1 MKLQNVAYSLIITAL
16 IILLLIVA
24 EPIIVPFVIAILIW
38 FVVKKT
44 RNLIDKIGFINKFIP
59 RWIKTLLSTVLIFV
73 GLVSVARLLIYN
85 IEDLSTSYDDYSSN
99 INILGSEIESFTGLD
114 LQVQLKSVLSSIE
127 NTDYLSGLVNS
138 ISGILGNMVMIVF
151 YILFVLIEE
160 SLFERKLALIAA
172 GSEHP
177 ENHKKILAKI
187 DKTMSR
193 YIGLKSLIA
202 LVTASL
208 GFLVFHFVGLDAP
221 VFWAFLL
228 FMFNFIPSVG
238 PILAS
243 VIPALFSLLQFG
255 DFTAFLIIVVS
266 LTSISV
272 LIGNF
277 LEPRLMGNTLN
288 ISPLVAILSLA
299 VWGAIWGI
307 TGMLLSVPITVAMI
321 IIFSQFPNTRAIAIL
336 LSEKGRV

>member
-24 EPIIVPFVIAILIW
+24 EPIIVPFIIAILIW

-44 RNLIDKIGFINKFIP
+44 RNLIDKIGFFKRYIP
-59 RWIKTLLSTVLIFV
+59 RWIKTLLASVVIFA
-73 GLVSVARLLIYN
+73 GLVSAARLLIYN
-85 IEDLSTSYDDYSSN
+85 IEILSESYPNYASN
-99 INILGSEIESFTGLD
+99 IELLGAKIEALSGLD
-114 LQVQLKSVLSSIE
+114 LKAEMESAIDSFQGSA
-127 NTDYLSGLVNS
+127 YLSGFINS
-138 ISGILGNMVMIVF
+138 LSEILGNMMMIIF
-151 YILFVLIEE
+151 YIIFILIEE

-172 GSEHP
+172 DSEHP
-177 ENHKKILAKI
+177 EGTKQTLVKI

-202 LVTASL
+202 LCTATM
-208 GFLVFHFVGLDAP
+208 GYLVFFLVGLDAP
-221 VFWAFLL
+221 IFWAFLL

-243 VIPALFSLLQFG
+243 ILPALFSLLQFG
-255 DFTAFLIIVVS
+255 SFTEFLIIIIS

-272 LIGNF
+272 LVGNF

-299 VWGAIWGI
+299 VWGALWGI
-307 TGMLLSVPITVAMI
+307 TGMLLSVPITVALI
-321 IIFSQFPNTRAIAIL
+321 IIFSQFPNTRSIAIL

>member
-16 IILLLIVA
+16 VILLLIVA
-24 EPIIVPFVIAILIW
+24 EPIILPFVIAILIW

-44 RNLIDKIGFINKFIP
+44 RNLIDRIGFFKQYIP
-59 RWIKTLLSTVLIFV
+59 RWIKTLLASVVIFF

-85 IEDLSTSYDDYSSN
+85 IEVLSFSYEDYAAN
-99 INILGSEIESFTGLD
+99 IASIGTQIEALTGLD
-114 LQVQLKSVLSSIE
+114 LQEQMVSALKSIE
-127 NTDYLSGLVNS
+127 STDYLTGLVNS

-151 YILFVLIEE
+151 YIIFILIEE
-160 SLFERKLALIAA
+160 SLFEGKLKLIAA

-177 ENHKKILAKI
+177 EKSMETLAKI

-202 LVTASL
+202 LFTSAL
-208 GFLVFHFVGLDAP
+208 GFIVFYFVGLDAP
-221 VFWAFLL
+221 IFWAFLL

-243 VIPALFSLLQFG
+243 LLPALFSLLQFG
-255 DFTAFLIIVVS
+255 DFTAFLIIVIS

-288 ISPLVAILSLA
+288 ISPLVAVLSLA
-299 VWGAIWGI
+299 VWGALWGI
-307 TGMLLSVPITVAMI
+307 TGMLLSVPITVALI
-321 IIFSQFPNTRAIAIL
+321 IIFSQFPNTRSIAIL

>member
-16 IILLLIVA
+16 VILLLIVA

-44 RNLIDKIGFINKFIP
+44 RNLIDKIGFFRKYIP
-59 RWIKTLLSTVLIFV
+59 RWVKTLLASVVIFF

-85 IEDLSTSYDDYSSN
+85 IEILSFSYEDYSAN
-99 INILGSEIESFTGLD
+99 INAIGTQIESLTGLD
-114 LQVQLKSVLSSIE
+114 LQEQLTSAIKSLES
-127 NTDYLSGLVNS
+127 TDYLTGLVNS

-151 YILFVLIEE
+151 YIIFILIEE

-172 GSEHP
+172 DSEHP
-177 ENHKKILAKI
+177 EGTKQTLAKI

-202 LVTASL
+202 LSTATL
-208 GFLVFHFVGLDAP
+208 GYVVFYLVGLDAP
-221 VFWAFLL
+221 IFWAFLL

-243 VIPALFSLLQFG
+243 ILPALFSLLQFG
-255 DFTAFLIIVVS
+255 DFTAFLIIIIA

-288 ISPLVAILSLA
+288 ISPLVAVLSLA
-299 VWGAIWGI
+299 VWGALWGV
-307 TGMLLSVPITVAMI
+307 TGMLLSVPITVALI
-321 IIFSQFPNTRAIAIL
+321 IIFSQFSNTRSIAIL